1 MAKNYASKM
10 SAERRRMMVED
21 PLLKVIITLA
31 FPMIISQLV
40 NSFYGLADTYF
51 VSQLGTAAT
60 AAIGVNDSLT
70 HFNQAVAMGFGA
82 GAASYISRL
91 LGAKRDLEA
100 SQIAST
106 VLATCM
112 GFMLLLVVIV
122 YSFMSPIIDL
132 LGATATSKPYSM
144 DYARFIMIGA
154 PFTGGTFVLNQL
166 LRSEGSTRYSMFGTV
181 SGCVVNIALDPLLI
195 SVCGL
200 EVAGAAIAT
209 SISKMVS
216 FTVLL
221 LPFLRR
227 RSVLEISPKNIHF
240 KWDSMKEVL
249 RMGIPTFL
257 RSSCMSVASTITN
270 NVAGSFGDFALAS
283 MSVSNKI
290 MKFLQAIIQGFS
302 HGAQPLVGYC
312 WGAKDYKRVKKA
324 VLTVIGVGML
334 LALVLGLSVSF
345 FTPVLVSAL
354 TSASDPLTIETGSQ
368 VMRLQCLVLPLHM
381 VLMISSGLYQA
392 LGRALSSAVLGL
404 SRSLITLI
412 PCVLILPAL
421 FGINGLIWTRAAADI
436 VAFTFIAAP
445 LLIKLMIDLN
455 KKIAE
460 PVLEAD
466 APV

>member
-1 MAKNYASKM
+1 MAKYDPSKM
-10 SAERRRMMVED
+10 SAERRRMMTED
-21 PLLKVIITLA
+21 PLLKVISTLA
-31 FPMIISQLV
+31 LPMIVSQLV
-40 NSFYGLADTYF
+40 NSFYGIADTYF

-70 HFNQAVAMGFGA
+70 HFNHAVAMGFGA

-91 LGAKRDLEA
+91 LGAKRDKEA
-100 SQIAST
+100 SQVATT
-106 VLATCM
+106 VLAVCM
-112 GFMLLLVVIV
+112 CVMLGWVAIV
-122 YSFMSPIIDL
+122 YTFTSPIIDL
-132 LGATATSKPYSM
+132 LGATESSKPYSM

-181 SGCVVNIALDPLLI
+181 SGCVVNIVLDPLLI

-209 SISKMVS
+209 TVSKMVS

-221 LPFLRR
+221 LPFLRG
-227 RSVLEISPKNIHF
+227 RSLLELKPRNFHF
-240 KWDSMKEVL
+240 RWSVMKEVL

-290 MKFLQAIIQGFS
+290 MKFLQAVIQGFS
-302 HGAQPLVGYC
+302 HGGQPLVGYC

-324 VLTVIGVGML
+324 IITIMGVGMA
-334 LALVLGLSVSF
+334 LALVMGLSVSF
-345 FTPVLVSAL
+345 FTPQLVSAL
-354 TSASDPLTIETGSQ
+354 TGAGDPLTVETGSR

-381 VLMISSGLYQA
+381 ALMISSGLYQA
-392 LGRALSSAVLGL
+392 LGRALSSTVLGL

-421 FGINGLIWTRAAADI
+421 FGIDGLVWTRAAADI
-436 VAFTFIAAP
+436 VAFVFIAAP
-445 LLIKLMIDLN
+445 LLAKLFFDIN
-455 KKIAE
+455 KRMHE
-460 PVLEAD
+460 PAQESV
-466 APV
+466 